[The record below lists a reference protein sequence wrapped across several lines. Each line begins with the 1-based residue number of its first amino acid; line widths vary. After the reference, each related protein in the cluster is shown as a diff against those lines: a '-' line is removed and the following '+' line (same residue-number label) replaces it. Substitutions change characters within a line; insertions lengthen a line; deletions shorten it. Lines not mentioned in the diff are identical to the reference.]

1 MRFVFSF
8 AFVCLFSFPVLA
20 DNWLKHV
27 VADDVLT
34 VREAYA
40 FDIDADGDIDVASV
54 AHDSN
59 EVAWWENIEGSFE
72 KHVLASDFWDA
83 WSVTCADIDND
94 GDGDVLAA
102 GYFADQ
108 VALWE
113 YTPDGFIYQ
122 EVIHLNGAKGVH
134 VADMNLDG
142 RLDVIGAGAQAD
154 KISVAMNFGVDADG
168 RPDLRAID
176 IATNIDGVRSTYAA
190 DLNNDGR
197 QDIIASAGAS
207 GTILWFQWD
216 AGNWIEH
223 TIIGEEYEGSRGVSA
238 ADIDN
243 DGDMDVVSAARNLN
257 EVTWWENKNNGESWV
272 RHPLPQSLGQP
283 RSVQTLDMDSDGDI
297 DIVANSFQDDA
308 IYWYEN
314 QPGDSWG
321 RNTIAQRFDGAMGFH
336 VGDFDADG
344 DYDMVAAGNGADEIG
359 LWETISDDPLWINIR
374 PHDPKILLADEG
386 DTVYYDISMGSE
398 FSFAT
403 DGDWWAVAQVP
414 GQSAVELAQGAVT
427 FRPKQAIYIPDQEW
441 IIDDVSIEGDYELK
455 INVGKY
461 PDSIQG
467 TSSFMIPVTRSV
479 ELRPGFPNPFNAIA
493 RIKLEMPYAGNARI
507 DVFNIL
513 GHKVA
518 ELHNGALDA
527 GLQTFSFDATGLASG
542 LYFVRAEARGTTQFQ
557 KITLIK

>member
-1 MRFVFSF
+1 MWFVFSF

-154 KISVAMNFGVDADG
+154 KISVAMNFGVDADE

-243 DGDMDVVSAARNLN
+243 DGDMDVVGTAYIDDEIYWFENDGTPGGANWDSHDIGSPNGPISI
-257 EVTWWENKNNGESWV
+257 VTA
-272 RHPLPQSLGQP
+272 
-283 RSVQTLDMDSDGDI
+283 DFDYDGDI
-297 DIVANSFQDDA
+297 DVLCGVYLADKIKLYTNDGTPDA
-308 IYWYEN
+308 GWSATN
-314 QPGDSWG
+314 
-321 RNTIAQRFDGAMGFH
+321 IATNVDGATDIFVVDLDFDGYLD
-336 VGDFDADG
+336 V
-344 DYDMVAAGNGADEIG
+344 VAAGWTE
-359 LWETISDDPLWINIR
+359 
-374 PHDPKILLADEG
+374 
-386 DTVYYDISMGSE
+386 
-398 FSFAT
+398 
-403 DGDWWAVAQVP
+403 
-414 GQSAVELAQGAVT
+414 
-427 FRPKQAIYIPDQEW
+427 
-441 IIDDVSIEGDYELK
+441 
-455 INVGKY
+455 
-461 PDSIQG
+461 
-467 TSSFMIPVTRSV
+467 SSTRA
-479 ELRPGFPNPFNAIA
+479 LRPSWLCSSPSKLRPF
-493 RIKLEMPYAGNARI
+493 
-507 DVFNIL
+507 
-513 GHKVA
+513 
-518 ELHNGALDA
+518 
-527 GLQTFSFDATGLASG
+527 SW
-542 LYFVRAEARGTTQFQ
+542 
-557 KITLIK
+557 